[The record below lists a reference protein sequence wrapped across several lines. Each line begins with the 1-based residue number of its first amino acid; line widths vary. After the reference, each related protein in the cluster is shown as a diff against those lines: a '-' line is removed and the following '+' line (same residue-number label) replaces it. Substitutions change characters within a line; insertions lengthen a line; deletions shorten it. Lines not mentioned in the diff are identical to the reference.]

1 MKHYVVS
8 YTIDYEGSVIL
19 GVFNTLKKAK
29 KCFAEQ
35 EEKRFGGNYIFA
47 SEISIVLWQ
56 GEKEKLILEE
66 TYEKWRIKNV

>member
-8 YTIDYEGSVIL
+8 YAIDYEGSFIL

-35 EEKRFGGNYIFA
+35 EKKLFGGNYVIA
-47 SEISIVLWQ
+47 SEINIVLWK
-56 GEKEKLILEE
+56 GEKEKFILEE
-66 TYEKWRIKNV
+66 TYEKWKIKNV